1 MDICRGDARH
11 VVRTRHNF
19 DLRVTGD
26 GREQSRSAG
35 ASGGSVQMAGAAGES
50 GRTERS
56 AVRTENGEKEERR
69 GRRAARTE
77 SGDSG
82 ERRRRRAVL
91 TESLEAVQ
99 MESGEGGELH

>member
-11 VVRTRHNF
+11 VVRTRHDF
-19 DLRVTGD
+19 DLRGTGD

-35 ASGGSVQMAGAAGES
+35 ASGGSVQMAGAAGE
-50 GRTERS
+50 
-56 AVRTENGEKEERR
+56 R
-69 GRRAARTE
+69 GQRAARTE

-91 TESLEAVQ
+91 MECLGAVKT
-99 MESGEGGELH
+99 ESGEGGE

>member
-1 MDICRGDARH
+1 MLADSYFEGLFQGTSSHVTNLVDICRGDARH

-56 AVRTENGEKEERR
+56 AVRTENGEKEER
-69 GRRAARTE
+69 
-77 SGDSG
+77 
-82 ERRRRRAVL
+82 
-91 TESLEAVQ
+91 
-99 MESGEGGELH
+99 